1 MTTVA
6 SHRTLDRVFA
16 VSIVLKGLDGVV
28 ELIGGLA
35 LLFISPAALREALGD
50 VVSFVLVGHEHSP
63 VFHWAIHLGDSWGT
77 RTTLFAAAYLLLHGI
92 IKVVLVWALLRQQ
105 LWAYPWMLGALVVF
119 IALQCY
125 ELIAHFSWW
134 MLALTL
140 FDVFIVFLT
149 AREWQLHLR
158 RRRAAAGADVGTGG

>member
-1 MTTVA
+1 MTAVS
-6 SHRTLDRVFA
+6 SHRLLDRVFA
-16 VSIVLKGLDGVV
+16 VSIVLKGLDGAV
-28 ELIGGLA
+28 ELIGGIA
-35 LLFISPAALREALGD
+35 LLFISPARLRHWLGD
-50 VVSFVLVGHEHSP
+50 VVEFVLVGHERSP

-105 LWAYPWMLGALVVF
+105 LWAYPWMLAALAVF

-125 ELIAHFSWW
+125 ELVVHFTWG

-149 AREWQLHLR
+149 AREWQLHRQR
-158 RRRAAAGADVGTGG
+158 RVSAANVGAAG

>member
-1 MTTVA
+1 MTAVA

-16 VSIVLKGLDGVV
+16 VSIVLKGLDGVA

-92 IKVVLVWALLRQQ
+92 IKVVLVWALLGQR
-105 LWAYPWMLGALVVF
+105 LWAYPWMLAALGVF
-119 IALQCY
+119 IVLQCY
-125 ELIAHFSWW
+125 ELIVRFSWW

-158 RRRAAAGADVGTGG
+158 RREAAGDVGALG

>member
-1 MTTVA
+1 MTAAA
-6 SHRTLDRVFA
+6 SHRALDRVFA
-16 VSIVLKGLDGVV
+16 VSIVLKGLDGAA

-35 LLFISPAALREALGD
+35 LLFLSPARLREWLGD
-50 VVSFVLVGHEHSP
+50 VVAFVLVGHEHSP

-77 RTTLFAAAYLLLHGI
+77 RTTLFAAAYLLLHGV
-92 IKVVLVWALLRQQ
+92 IKVVLVWALLKQQ
-105 LWAYPWMLGALVVF
+105 LWAYPWMLAALAVF

-125 ELIAHFSWW
+125 ELIVHFSWW

-149 AREWQLHLR
+149 AREWQLHLKR
-158 RRRAAAGADVGTGG
+158 RAAGADVGAVP

>member
-1 MTTVA
+1 MTDVSA

-16 VSIVLKGLDGVV
+16 VSIVLKGLDGAA

-35 LLFISPAALREALGD
+35 LLFISPATLRDWLGD
-50 VVSFVLVGHEHSP
+50 VVSFVLVGHERSP
-63 VFHWAIHLGDSWGT
+63 VFHWAMHLGDSWGT
-77 RTTLFAAAYLLLHGI
+77 RTTLFAAAYLLLHGV

-105 LWAYPWMLGALVVF
+105 LWAYPWMLAALAVF

-125 ELIAHFSWW
+125 ELIVHFSWW

-140 FDVFIVFLT
+140 FDAFIVVLT
-149 AREWQLHLR
+149 AREWQLHR
-158 RRRAAAGADVGTGG
+158 RRRASAADVGGPA

>member
-1 MTTVA
+1 MTAA
-6 SHRTLDRVFA
+6 SHLALDRVFA
-16 VSIVLKGLDGVV
+16 VSIVLKGLDGVA
-28 ELIGGLA
+28 ELIGGLT
-35 LLFISPAALREALGD
+35 LLFLSPAALREALGD

-63 VFHWAIHLGDSWGT
+63 VFRWAMHLGDSWGT
-77 RTTLFAAAYLLLHGI
+77 RTTLFAALYLLLHGI

-105 LWAYPWMLGALVVF
+105 LWAYPWMLAALGVF
-119 IALQCY
+119 IVLQCY
-125 ELIAHFSWW
+125 ELIVHFSWW

-158 RRRAAAGADVGTGG
+158 RREAAADVEALG

>member
-1 MTTVA
+1 MSAA

-16 VSIVLKGLDGVV
+16 VSIVLKGLDGAV
-28 ELIGGLA
+28 ELIGGLI
-35 LLFISPAALREALGD
+35 LLFISPARLREWLGD
-50 VVSFVLVGHEHSP
+50 VVSFVLVGHERSP

-77 RTTLFAAAYLLLHGI
+77 RTTLFAAAYLLLHGV

-105 LWAYPWMLGALVVF
+105 LWAYPWMLAALGVF

-125 ELIAHFSWW
+125 ELITRFSWA

-140 FDVFIVFLT
+140 FDVFIVILT
-149 AREWQLHLR
+149 AREWQLHR
-158 RRRAAAGADVGTGG
+158 ARRAEAGVGAGR

>member
-1 MTTVA
+1 MAA
-6 SHRTLDRVFA
+6 SGQHRTLDRVFA

-35 LLFISPAALREALGD
+35 LLFISPARLRDWLGD
-50 VVSFVLVGHEHSP
+50 VVSFVLVGHERSP

-92 IKVVLVWALLRQQ
+92 IKVVLVWALLKQQ
-105 LWAYPWMLGALVVF
+105 LWAYPWMLAALGVFIVIQGCELVV
-119 IALQCY
+119 
-125 ELIAHFSWW
+125 HFSWW

-140 FDVFIVFLT
+140 FDVFIVALT
-149 AREWQLHLR
+149 AREWQLHR
-158 RRRAAAGADVGTGG
+158 KRRAAEADVGGHT

>member
-1 MTTVA
+1 MTA
-6 SHRTLDRVFA
+6 ASSHRVLDRVFA
-16 VSIVLKGLDGVV
+16 VSIVLKGLDGAV
-28 ELIGGLA
+28 ELIGGVM
-35 LLFISPAALREALGD
+35 LLFISPARLRDWLGD
-50 VVSFVLVGHEHSP
+50 AVEFVLVGHESSP
-63 VFHWAIHLGDSWGT
+63 AFHWAIHLGDSWGT

-105 LWAYPWMLGALVVF
+105 LWAYPWMLGALAVF

-125 ELIAHFSWW
+125 ELIVHFTWG

-149 AREWQLHLR
+149 AREWQLHR
-158 RRRAAAGADVGTGG
+158 QRRAAARNVGAAG

>member
-1 MTTVA
+1 MAA
-6 SHRTLDRVFA
+6 SGQHRTLDRVFA

-35 LLFISPAALREALGD
+35 LLFISPARLRDWLGD
-50 VVSFVLVGHEHSP
+50 VVSFVLVGHERSP

-92 IKVVLVWALLRQQ
+92 IKVVLVWALLKQQ
-105 LWAYPWMLGALVVF
+105 LWAYPWMLAALGVFIVIQGYELVV
-119 IALQCY
+119 
-125 ELIAHFSWW
+125 HFSWW

-140 FDVFIVFLT
+140 FDVFIVALT
-149 AREWQLHLR
+149 AREWQLHR
-158 RRRAAAGADVGTGG
+158 KRRAAEADVGSHT